1 MLMIISLFL
10 VSKNYKILVWTDFE
24 SMMASLKKL
33 KPIDNDSIKTF
44 NKLLSIVREG
54 PISY

>member
-44 NKLLSIVREG
+44 NKLLSIELEG